1 MNAMSVKAKLAISFA
16 ALIAVVVFVSV
27 LSLNQLGKANDA
39 FADYVHGINERE
51 RTAASLLNAAQR
63 RAVYARNM
71 VLVSTQAQL
80 DAEHASVVAAHKDV
94 ERLLSELKT
103 KLDRVPAAENREE
116 KKLVDQIAQVE
127 AAYGPVALHIVGL
140 AMRGERE
147 QAMLEMNRDC
157 MPLLRQLIAAGEAYT
172 QYSAVTAET
181 HVDAQKQ
188 AYETER
194 TLMIVVC
201 LIAILLAVALAF
213 FIVRDLLRT
222 LGAEPAQ
229 LSAAASQVAAGNMR
243 ELAGVAHAAPGSVMA
258 SLGQMQ
264 RSLATLIGEV
274 RNSAQTIS
282 GAAAELSQATEQASA
297 GVVTQ
302 KQEVDQVATAIH
314 EMAATVQEVARNSE
328 HAAEAAAS
336 ADQQARAGEATARQS
351 VEQIR
356 QLALEVSGSAEAM
369 GRLKQESEQIG
380 GVLDVIRSVA
390 EQTNLLALNAAIEAA
405 RAGEAGRGFAVV
417 ADEVRNLAK
426 RTQDATIEIQT
437 LIQGLQRIADEASR
451 AMGVCRD
458 LTDKTVTG
466 VDETGTAV
474 VDITRRIAEIQQMM
488 QQIATAAEQQSAVA
502 EEISC
507 SVTRVRDVADLSATS
522 AEQSAA
528 SSVELARLGGA
539 LTQQVGRFTI

>member
-147 QAMLEMNRDC
+147 QAMLEIRDC
-157 MPLLRQLIAAGEAYT
+157 MPLLRQLIAAGEAYM